1 MKLGYRDRII
11 LLIVL
16 VVVIFGIGIFVFIK
30 PQWED
35 LSKNKDAL
43 KKAENDW
50 NTQLAQ
56 FDDINVIRQNINT
69 RYEEALKISEGFT
82 DEMDSVE
89 LDKFLQDTFM
99 NTATHKKNGVSLIT
113 SLTVSNETTS
123 QMSYY
128 YYTPDV
134 VTYPLY
140 EYADFDG
147 SLALAA
153 LEKRFESIVL
163 AARGAQTVGNGSS
176 QLTLLI
182 PRKDTM
188 DLINAVHDYAV
199 KNNDALLIQ
208 SISISDYAELNN
220 KPIERDAEGNLVNP
234 PPYNPDDKKAV
245 DPAKIGYSEVVFDF
259 QVYYMQEPTKPDV
272 GSEYDKTI
280 WDTNKWETYVS
291 E

>member
-11 LLIVL
+11 LLVVL

-30 PQWED
+30 PQWEK

-43 KKAENDW
+43 KKAQNEW
-50 NTQLAQ
+50 NTQLTQ
-56 FDDINVIRQNINT
+56 FDDINVIRKNINT

-82 DEMDSVE
+82 VEMDSVE
-89 LDKFLQDTFM
+89 LDHFLQDTFM
-99 NTATHKKNGVSLIT
+99 NTAEHKKNGVSLVS
-113 SLTVSNETTS
+113 SLTVTNETTS
-123 QMSYY
+123 QMAYY

-147 SLALAA
+147 SLALEA
-153 LEKRFESIVL
+153 LKKRFESIVL

-182 PRKDTM
+182 HRKDTM
-188 DLINAVHDYAV
+188 KLIDAVHDYAV

-208 SISISDYAELNN
+208 SIQITDYDELNK
-220 KPIERDAEGNLVNP
+220 KPLERDAEGKVLNP
-234 PPYNPDDKKAV
+234 PPVNPNDKNAI
-245 DPAKIGYSEVVFDF
+245 PPEEIGYSEIVFDF
-259 QVYYMQEPTKPDV
+259 QVYYMQEPTKPNV
-272 GSEYDKTI
+272 GTEYDKTI